1 MSPASPP
8 RPDASDTALEVTD
21 LSLRRV
27 GSTNPAS
34 LVQSVSF
41 QVRKGECLA
50 LIGES
55 GCGKTL
61 TSLAILGLL
70 PKAIEVESGS
80 VRLEDVDTLNYSERD
95 YARIRGRSIGAI
107 FQDPMS
113 SLDPTMKIGDQIAE
127 SRRIHLGESRA
138 DGRARAVELL
148 DRVGIANA
156 RSRLDSY
163 PFELS
168 GGMQQRVMIAAAIA
182 CDPAILIADE
192 PTTALDV
199 TVQAGVLDLL
209 RDLQT
214 DLGLAVLLV
223 THDLG
228 VVADFSDRVAVM
240 YAGQIVER
248 GTTTE
253 LLDEL
258 PTHPYTK
265 ALSASVA
272 QTGKAHTVLPTI
284 PGRVPSADEMPTGC
298 RFQARCSFADPDR
311 CSLPQ
316 VEVPLGSDRVTR
328 CIRVHEINDSEVVN
342 HGR

>member
-1 MSPASPP
+1 MTIIPETAPAPV
-8 RPDASDTALEVTD
+8 LEVTD
-21 LSLRRV
+21 LTLRRV
-27 GSTNPAS
+27 GSDNPAR

-41 QVRKGECLA
+41 DVQQGECLA

-61 TSLAILGLL
+61 TSMAILGLL
-70 PKAIEVESGS
+70 PKAIGIDGGS
-80 VRLEDVDTLNYSERD
+80 VRLQGREILGSSQREYG
-95 YARIRGRSIGAI
+95 RIRGLKMGAI

-127 SRRIHLGESRA
+127 SRRIYLGESRRDA
-138 DGRARAVELL
+138 LRTAVDLL
-148 DRVGIANA
+148 DRVGIADPKN
-156 RSRLDSY
+156 RLNSF

-199 TVQAGVLDLL
+199 TVQEGILDLL
-209 RDLQT
+209 RTLQA
-214 DLGLAVLLV
+214 DLGLSVLLV

-240 YAGQIVER
+240 YAGQVVER
-248 GTTTE
+248 GTTE
-253 LLDEL
+253 QLLDR

-265 ALSASVA
+265 SLLASVA
-272 QTGKAHTVLPTI
+272 QTGQAHTVLPTI

-298 RFQARCSFADPDR
+298 RFIDR
-311 CSLPQ
+311 CPFAQPERCGLPQ
-316 VEVPLGSDRVTR
+316 EEIPLGEGRTCR
-328 CIRVHEINDSEVVN
+328 CIRVHEINQLEMA
-342 HGR
+342 R

>member
-1 MSPASPP
+1 MMA
-8 RPDASDTALEVTD
+8 DTQGAVRTGAVLEVKD

-41 QVRKGECLA
+41 EVRHGECLA

-61 TSLAILGLL
+61 TSMAVLGLL
-70 PKAIEVESGS
+70 PNAIEVESGS
-80 VRLEDVDTLNYSERD
+80 VLLEGTEILGGSERD
-95 YARIRGRSIGAI
+95 YSRIRGTKIGAI

-113 SLDPTMKIGDQIAE
+113 SLDPTMKVGDQIAE
-127 SRRIHLGESRA
+127 ARRIHLGESRA
-138 DGRARAVELL
+138 DALKRAVELL
-148 DRVGIANA
+148 DLVGIANA
-156 RSRLDSY
+156 KSRLSSY
-163 PFELS
+163 PFEMS
-168 GGMQQRVMIAAAIA
+168 GGMQQRAMIAAAIS
-182 CDPAILIADE
+182 CDPVILIADE

-209 RDLQT
+209 RSLQA

-228 VVADFSDRVAVM
+228 VVADFSDRLAVM

-248 GTTTE
+248 GTTRQQ
-253 LLDEL
+253 LDEL
-258 PTHPYTK
+258 PLHPYTK

-272 QTGKAHTVLPTI
+272 QMGESHTVLPTI
-284 PGRVPSADEMPTGC
+284 PGRVPSADEMPVGC
-298 RFQARCSFADPDR
+298 RFMKRCAFADPDR

-316 VEVPLGSDRVTR
+316 QEIVLGPDRTSR
-328 CIRVHEINDSEVVN
+328 CIRVREINPVEVPT
-342 HGR
+342 RDR

>member
-1 MSPASPP
+1 MNARIATTGGQTGPV
-8 RPDASDTALEVTD
+8 LEVTD

-41 QVRKGECLA
+41 EVGAGECVA

-61 TSLAILGLL
+61 TSMAVLGLL
-70 PKAIEVESGS
+70 PKAIRVESGS
-80 VRLEDVDTLNYSERD
+80 VRLEGTEILGSSERE
-95 YARIRGRSIGAI
+95 YARYRGNSVGAI

-127 SRRIHLGESRA
+127 SRRIHLGESRTE
-138 DGRARAVELL
+138 GRRRAVELL
-148 DRVGIANA
+148 ERVGIANA

-182 CDPAILIADE
+182 CEPAVLIADE

-209 RDLQT
+209 RGLQT
-214 DLGLAVLLV
+214 ELGLAVLLV

-248 GTTTE
+248 GATRE

-258 PTHPYTK
+258 PMHPYTK
-265 ALSASVA
+265 ALAASVA
-272 QTGKAHTVLPTI
+272 QTGRAHTVLPTI
-284 PGRVPSADEMPTGC
+284 PGRVPSADEMPMGC
-298 RFQARCSFADPDR
+298 RFQKRCPFAEPDR
-311 CSLPQ
+311 CGRPQ
-316 VEVPLGSDRVTR
+316 EEVRLGPGRAAR
-328 CIRVHEINDSEVVN
+328 CVRVHEINDVEVLN
-342 HGR
+342 RG

>member
-1 MSPASPP
+1 MTMTGE
-8 RPDASDTALEVTD
+8 TAAPVLEVTD
-21 LSLRRV
+21 LTLRRV
-27 GSTNPAS
+27 GSDNPAR
-34 LVQSVSF
+34 LVQGVSF
-41 QVRKGECLA
+41 DVKQGECLA

-61 TSLAILGLL
+61 TSMAILGLP
-70 PKAIEVESGS
+70 PKAIGVDGGS
-80 VRLEDVDTLNYSERD
+80 VRLQGEELLGYSQRQ
-95 YARIRGRSIGAI
+95 YGRIRGLKMGAI

-127 SRRIHLGESRA
+127 SRRIYLGESRRDA
-138 DGRARAVELL
+138 LRTAVDLL
-148 DRVGIANA
+148 DRVGIADAKN
-156 RSRLDSY
+156 RLNSF

-199 TVQAGVLDLL
+199 TVQEGILDLL
-209 RDLQT
+209 RTLQA
-214 DLGLAVLLV
+214 DLGLSVLLV

-240 YAGQIVER
+240 YAGQVVER
-248 GTTTE
+248 GTTKE
-253 LLDEL
+253 LLDQ

-265 ALSASVA
+265 SLLASVA
-272 QTGKAHTVLPTI
+272 QLGTSHTVLPTI

-298 RFQARCSFADPDR
+298 RFMARCPYAEPDR

-316 VEVPLGSDRVTR
+316 SEIPLGAGRTCR
-328 CIRVHEINDSEVVN
+328 CIRVHEINQLEVVA
-342 HGR
+342 R